1 MKFNSGK
8 LSQWLATLVL
18 VALSPVTQ
26 ALPIVNGGFET
37 TTISG
42 FDADY
47 WTATGDAQL
56 GIAPGD
62 LTHSSGFSGK
72 FDYSGASAGAG
83 TYANLL
89 TGLVSGTSYT
99 VFYWLNFVDSTDF
112 TVMVG
117 GTGLTGL
124 AATGKFD
131 SAVQPMTYDFPYT
144 DWIEYMGSFTA
155 AGTSATLEFSWTSP
169 SNCIPPTPATLPI
182 SPTSDRGDCS
192 IYLDDVSVTERV
204 PEPGSLVLVGLG
216 LIGVA
221 AVRRRKQAA

>member
-8 LSQWLATLVL
+8 LSKWLATIVL
-18 VALSPVTQ
+18 VVISPLTL
-26 ALPIVNGGFET
+26 ALPIVNGGFEDNDL
-37 TTISG
+37 

-47 WTATGDAQL
+47 WTATGLAGL
-56 GIAPGD
+56 GAAPVD

-72 FDYSGASAGAG
+72 FDYSGTSPG
-83 TYANLL
+83 TYGNLL
-89 TGLVSGTSYT
+89 TGLANGTSYD
-99 VFYWLNFVDSTDF
+99 VVYWLNFVDATGF
-112 TVMVG
+112 TVKAY

-124 AATGKFD
+124 AATGNTF
-131 SAVQPMTYDFPYT
+131 SGVQPPSYLFPYT

-155 AGTSATLEFSWTSP
+155 VGTSATLEFSWTPP